1 MKNIINHLKI
11 FSTLKN
17 KLFPFYK
24 KKETS
29 ELMSILQNQNESKLN
44 SAMFVGGCV
53 RKHLRNE
60 TVDDIDIATI
70 YSPKELK
77 KIFLGSKYKLI
88 ETGLKHGS
96 ITLVREGKKFEL
108 TVLRKDIKTDGRF
121 AEIEKIDDWVEDS
134 KRRDFT
140 INSIYMNRKGK
151 IFDPQSGTKDL
162 ENGIIKFIGDPSK
175 RIEED
180 YLRIIRYIRFS
191 LQYEKNSDESTIKVV
206 KLNLNGIKKISKE
219 RLFSE
224 LMKIL
229 NLGNFLEINNRS
241 NLKEII
247 NLVFPELLYLDRLK
261 KIKMIPEYL
270 KIDQEFLLAVLLIG
284 EKNNHDYFCHKY
296 NVTNHLRKEF
306 AIIAKGFLNSY
317 NNKSFFSTELK
328 KNIYIFGKTR
338 IIKIL
343 IIGFLNS
350 KEKNIKNILI
360 TIDKIKKFNVPK
372 FPYDGQYLKE
382 RGIKEGKKL
391 GFVLKE
397 MESKWISNDFKIS
410 EKEITFIINKKI
422 NY

>member
-140 INSIYMNRKGK
+140 IN
-151 IFDPQSGTKDL
+151 
-162 ENGIIKFIGDPSK
+162 
-175 RIEED
+175 
-180 YLRIIRYIRFS
+180 
-191 LQYEKNSDESTIKVV
+191 
-206 KLNLNGIKKISKE
+206 
-219 RLFSE
+219 
-224 LMKIL
+224 
-229 NLGNFLEINNRS
+229 
-241 NLKEII
+241 
-247 NLVFPELLYLDRLK
+247 
-261 KIKMIPEYL
+261 
-270 KIDQEFLLAVLLIG
+270 
-284 EKNNHDYFCHKY
+284 
-296 NVTNHLRKEF
+296 
-306 AIIAKGFLNSY
+306 
-317 NNKSFFSTELK
+317 
-328 KNIYIFGKTR
+328 
-338 IIKIL
+338 
-343 IIGFLNS
+343 
-350 KEKNIKNILI
+350 
-360 TIDKIKKFNVPK
+360 
-372 FPYDGQYLKE
+372 
-382 RGIKEGKKL
+382 
-391 GFVLKE
+391 
-397 MESKWISNDFKIS
+397 
-410 EKEITFIINKKI
+410 
-422 NY
+422 